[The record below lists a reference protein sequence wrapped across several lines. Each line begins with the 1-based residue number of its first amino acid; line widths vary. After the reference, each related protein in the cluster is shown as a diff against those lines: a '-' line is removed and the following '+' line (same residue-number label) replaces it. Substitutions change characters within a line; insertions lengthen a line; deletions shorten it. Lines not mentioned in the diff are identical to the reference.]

1 MDIDQLRQAED
12 MSRLLEE
19 WGLLAAY
26 EHVLTEIAKRRV
38 SIPVSHLYEFAAREF
53 ERHGSRMKDGRID
66 TSREQR
72 KSNYR
77 QRQVSRRIHDTARE
91 LRFTQVTQV
100 TTQELEP
107 VTDFLMSGVEDLSK
121 IEQKLGSEEAVDFLM
136 QGVTTKPEPVTDFVM
151 PGVEDLQKIEQ
162 ALASKEAA
170 NFLMQGV
177 TIESDPENVPRG
189 KCTPDVLFDRENV
202 KDQTEN
208 QNKHTCTTITDN
220 SSSNN
225 TINESQADEE
235 QSNREDLSSLKV
247 FAPMLLKVIFESLD
261 NKENNSQ
268 KYDNPLAYQSS
279 DLSEGSDLSLLS
291 ESQENSNI
299 VVLDALNTQED
310 IALAY

>member
-1 MDIDQLRQAED
+1 MAMIALRLCA
-12 MSRLLEE
+12 
-19 WGLLAAY
+19 
-26 EHVLTEIAKRRV
+26 T
-38 SIPVSHLYEFAAREF
+38 SIV
-53 ERHGSRMKDGRID
+53 MNC
-66 TSREQR
+66 
-72 KSNYR
+72 SNC
-77 QRQVSRRIHDTARE
+77 IWH
-91 LRFTQVTQV
+91 
-100 TTQELEP
+100 
-107 VTDFLMSGVEDLSK
+107 
-121 IEQKLGSEEAVDFLM
+121 
-136 QGVTTKPEPVTDFVM
+136 
-151 PGVEDLQKIEQ
+151 
-162 ALASKEAA
+162 
-170 NFLMQGV
+170 
-177 TIESDPENVPRG
+177 
-189 KCTPDVLFDRENV
+189 
-202 KDQTEN
+202 
-208 QNKHTCTTITDN
+208 